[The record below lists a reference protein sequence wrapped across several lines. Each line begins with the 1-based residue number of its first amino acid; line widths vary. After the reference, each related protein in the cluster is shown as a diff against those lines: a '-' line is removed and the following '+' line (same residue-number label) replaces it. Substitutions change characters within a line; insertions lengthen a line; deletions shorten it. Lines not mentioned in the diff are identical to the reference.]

1 VTVTCLAI
9 LDRGYRG
16 SVEAQFFDALYG
28 VRMFA
33 AQLGGIDLLLRG
45 TSVTAALRPTGDVPR
60 VRLGSEPVALSAD
73 PRVAINGLAE
83 KGIAVYVDAASLADL
98 GVGADSVLPGCAVL
112 DTTELAVRWDG
123 YEQVWFL

>member
-1 VTVTCLAI
+1 MTYLAI

-16 SVEAQFFDALYG
+16 SLEAQFFDAFYG

-45 TSVTAALRPTGDVPR
+45 TSVTAALRPAGDVPR
-60 VRLGSEPVALSAD
+60 VTLGSEPVALSAD
-73 PRVAINGLAE
+73 PRAAVTGLIE
-83 KGIAVYVDAASLADL
+83 QGTTVYVDVASLADL
-98 GVGADSVLPGCAVL
+98 GVGRESVLPECMVL
-112 DTTELAVRWDG
+112 DTTELAVRWPG